1 MVCRNLR
8 RGLPSHS
15 LLTDLM
21 ETSLDK
27 GALAGAAASAPAAPK
42 PQAKTVYSILGA
54 ISFSHLMN
62 DMIQSLILAIYPM
75 LKANFSLS
83 FAQIGLI
90 TLTYQITASLLQP
103 LVGVYT
109 DKHPK
114 PYSLPVGMGFTLS
127 GLLLNKPLTKF

>member
-1 MVCRNLR
+1 MQHPSAT
-8 RGLPSHS
+8 LPDPLDHA
-15 LLTDLM
+15 M

-27 GALAGAAASAPAAPK
+27 RALADASASSPSSAGAPASA
-42 PQAKTVYSILGA
+42 AKASRTDYPILGA

-103 LVGVYT
+103 VVGIYT
-109 DKHPK
+109 DKHP
-114 PYSLPVGMGFTLS
+114 
-127 GLLLNKPLTKF
+127 